1 MPRDRVQG
9 VTGEVDVPES
19 LVLPGIPVNDAVARD
34 GVSSGSTSTRGSERV
49 ASEVYTRQALLDMQ
63 AERDLAP
70 SLTGEEWD
78 EEDEGF
84 IPLRKLGTGYVAICP
99 DTAYEWLVV
108 VTRDI
113 RLSKGK
119 DDPYL
124 VHKVVRARFPPAL
137 LRVKRLVL
145 CLSWQDG
152 VQRPFL
158 WLADWHDAG
167 EAPSD
172 FHKSIARVMERG
184 RRGWGQAHFEQDEK
198 GGKYTWRKWPER
210 GMGQAPVPIWPERE
224 FIDIVEETFRDRI
237 IAAPDHELILC
248 IGEE

>member
-1 MPRDRVQG
+1 MPRSHVQG
-9 VTGEVDVPES
+9 LAEESDMPE
-19 LVLPGIPVNDAVARD
+19 LPRILGREGVEQD
-34 GVSSGSTSTRGSERV
+34 GVSSGSTSGLSSGRV
-49 ASEVYTRQALLDMQ
+49 ASEVFSRQALLDMQ

-78 EEDEGF
+78 EEDTGL
-84 IPLRKLGTGYVAICP
+84 IPLRKLGTGFITICP
-99 DTAYEWLVV
+99 DENYEWRVV
-108 VTRDI
+108 VTRDV

-124 VHKVVRARFPPAL
+124 VHKSQCARFPPSL

-145 CLSWQDG
+145 YLSWQDG

-167 EAPSD
+167 ESPSD
-172 FHKSIARVMERG
+172 LHKSVSRVMERG
-184 RRGWGQAHFEQDEK
+184 RRGWGQALFDQGK
-198 GGKYTWRKWPER
+198 GGGMYTWRRWSER

-224 FIDIVEETFRDRI
+224 MIDIVEETFRDRV
-237 IAAPDHELILC
+237 IATPDHELILC

>member
-1 MPRDRVQG
+1 M
-9 VTGEVDVPES
+9 T
-19 LVLPGIPVNDAVARD
+19 ARA
-34 GVSSGSTSTRGSERV
+34 GRSSGRV
-49 ASEVYTRQALLDMQ
+49 TAEVYTRQALLDMQ

-78 EEDEGF
+78 EEDAGL
-84 IPLRKLGTGYVAICP
+84 IPLRKLGTGFIAICP
-99 DTAYEWLVV
+99 DENYEWRVV
-108 VTRDI
+108 VTRDV

-124 VHKVVRARFPPAL
+124 VHRSQCARFPPSL

-167 EAPSD
+167 ESPSD
-172 FHKSIARVMERG
+172 LHKSVSRVMERG
-184 RRGWGQAHFEQDEK
+184 RRGWGQALYDS
-198 GGKYTWRKWPER
+198 GSNMYTWRRWAER

-224 FIDIVEETFRDRI
+224 MIDIVDETFRDRI
-237 IAAPDHELILC
+237 IATPDHELILC

>member
-1 MPRDRVQG
+1 MPKDKLQA
-9 VTGEVDVPES
+9 VTGESDIPET
-19 LVLPGIPVNDAVARD
+19 LALPGMPVNEVVARD
-34 GVSSGSTSTRGSERV
+34 GVSSGSTSTRSSGRV
-49 ASEVYTRQALLDMQ
+49 AAEVYTRDALLDMQ

-78 EEDEGF
+78 EEDAGL
-84 IPLRKLGTGYVAICP
+84 IPLRKLGAGYVAIHP
-99 DTAYEWLVV
+99 ASEYEWTVV
-108 VTRDI
+108 VTRDV
-113 RLSKGK
+113 RLSRGK

-124 VHKVVRARFPPAL
+124 VHRSQRAKFPPSL

-167 EAPSD
+167 EAPGD
-172 FHKSIARVMERG
+172 LHKSIARVMERG
-184 RRGWGQAHFEQDEK
+184 RRGWGQALFDS
-198 GGKYTWRKWPER
+198 GTGMYTWRKWSER

-224 FIDIVEETFRDRI
+224 LIDIVDETFRDRI
-237 IAAPDHELILC
+237 IATPDHELILC

>member
-1 MPRDRVQG
+1 MPRSHVQG
-9 VTGEVDVPES
+9 LAEESDMPELPRIVDRGGVEQ
-19 LVLPGIPVNDAVARD
+19 D
-34 GVSSGSTSTRGSERV
+34 GVSSGSTVGRTSGRV
-49 ASEVYTRQALLDMQ
+49 ASEVFSRQALLDMQ

-70 SLTGEEWD
+70 SLAGEEWD
-78 EEDEGF
+78 EEDAGLV
-84 IPLRKLGTGYVAICP
+84 PLRKLGTGYITICP
-99 DTAYEWLVV
+99 DEAYEWRVV
-108 VTRDI
+108 VTWDR

-119 DDPYL
+119 EDPYL
-124 VHKVVRARFPPAL
+124 VHRSQRAKFPPSL

-167 EAPSD
+167 EAPND
-172 FHKSIARVMERG
+172 LHKSVSMVMERG
-184 RRGWGQAHFEQDEK
+184 RSGWGQALFDL
-198 GGKYTWRKWPER
+198 GSGMYTWRRWSEK

-224 FIDIVEETFRDRI
+224 FIDIVGETFKDRI
-237 IAAPDHELILC
+237 ITSPDHELILC

>member
-1 MPRDRVQG
+1 MPRSREQGLTEDQG
-9 VTGEVDVPES
+9 VLPE
-19 LVLPGIPVNDAVARD
+19 LPGLVNEAVAKD
-34 GVSSGSTSTRGSERV
+34 GVSSGSTSGRISERV
-49 ASEVYTRQALLDMQ
+49 AAEVYTREALLDMQ

-78 EEDEGF
+78 EEDAGLV
-84 IPLRKLGTGYVAICP
+84 PLRKLGTGYITICP
-99 DTAYEWLVV
+99 GEAYEWPVV
-108 VTRDI
+108 VTWDR

-124 VHKVVRARFPPAL
+124 VHRSQRAKFPPSL
-137 LRVKRLVL
+137 LRVKRLAL

-167 EAPSD
+167 ESPSD

-184 RRGWGQAHFEQDEK
+184 RRGWGQALFDQ
-198 GGKYTWRKWPER
+198 GSGMYTWRRWPER
-210 GMGQAPVPIWPERE
+210 GMGQEPVPIWPERE
-224 FIDIVEETFRDRI
+224 FIDIVGETFTDRI
-237 IAAPDHELILC
+237 ITSPDHELILC